1 MREARTT
8 RYFSSSVVLECYG
21 TFTRAVIVHHV
32 KKRITTNDMQ
42 GAGCPS
48 LPGISPGNPIA
59 FHLDMQELPATQYLG
74 YGLNMTTDYIFPKK
88 LEYTFT
94 CLLKIQSSIL
104 RAYRLINLDPE
115 TAGITVG
122 STAYHTP
129 KNVSVHDSPSV
140 HSSYHAYSSGNAA
153 TSALERDAS
162 LAFSFL
168 AVSLDVSDVIKEY
181 KRFFATIGSH
191 VITGITYGARFQMCI
206 SSSTNQSEVDSSF
219 SAYVQTAFN
228 GIVSAGSFDAS
239 IKETRQY
246 QSFYAG
252 MKKNVTIRGGNPQL
266 AESLAHDP
274 TNWDAFQLWSSTL
287 LHRAEIT
294 NIQTQEIWNLM
305 ALDPNIAHAAESVR
319 AAYMYIAAPPKHVH
333 VTPVQFNVSSD
344 WGTFTLLSPGALIE
358 PDPDARGCCHGQVDI
373 AEKAVGWNSGSKT
386 PSIGSASFVIKNDG
400 SPIHF
405 HTSHGSGGGGPRQG
419 LADVMMNG
427 NTYTNHGITDDR
439 WNTRWFY
446 DCPVNPRYVQ
456 EIGDN
461 AS

>member
-1 MREARTT
+1 
-8 RYFSSSVVLECYG
+8 
-21 TFTRAVIVHHV
+21 
-32 KKRITTNDMQ
+32 
-42 GAGCPS
+42 
-48 LPGISPGNPIA
+48 
-59 FHLDMQELPATQYLG
+59 MQELPATQYLG
-74 YGLNMTTDYIFPKK
+74 YGLNMTTVSPLNIDN
-88 LEYTFT
+88 
-94 CLLKIQSSIL
+94 IQSSIL

-115 TAGITVG
+115 TAEITVG
-122 STAYHTP
+122 STKYHTP
-129 KNVSVHDSPSV
+129 KNVSAHDSPSV
-140 HSSYHAYSSGNAA
+140 HSSYHAYSSGIAA

-168 AVSLDVSDVIKEY
+168 AVSLDVSASHSIRRCFEEKSQYALYCINSTHYTVTLGNYGAYLNEGSIQRCISGLPTPFVPSPDVIKEY
-181 KRFFATIGSH
+181 KRFFGTIGSH
-191 VITGITYGARFQMCI
+191 VIIGLTYGARFQMCI
-206 SSSTNQSEVDSSF
+206 SSSTNHSELESSF
-219 SAYVQTAFN
+219 SAHVKTAFN
-228 GIVSAGSFDAS
+228 GI
-239 IKETRQY
+239 QY
-246 QSFYAG
+246 KSFYAG
-252 MKKNVTIRGGNPQL
+252 MKKSVTIRGGDPQL

-294 NIQTQEIWNLM
+294 NIQTQEIWNLI
-305 ALDPNIAHAAESVR
+305 ALDPNIAHAADSVR
-319 AAYMYIAAPPKHVH
+319 AAYAYIAAPPKEVH

-358 PDPDARGCCHGQVDI
+358 PDPGTGGYRHGQVDI
-373 AEKAVGWNSGSKT
+373 AKKSVGWNSGSKT

-427 NTYTNHGITDDR
+427 NTYANHGITDDR

-446 DCPVNPRYVQ
+446 DCPVNPRSVQ